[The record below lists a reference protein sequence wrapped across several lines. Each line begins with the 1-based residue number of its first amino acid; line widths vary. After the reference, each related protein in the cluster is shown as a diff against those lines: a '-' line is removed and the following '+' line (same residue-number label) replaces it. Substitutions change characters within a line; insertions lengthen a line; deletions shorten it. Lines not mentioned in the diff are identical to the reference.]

1 MEANSIAE
9 FVINIFNNLTHK
21 MSNQE
26 NQENQENQSNAA
38 YAASQPSLIE
48 HFSIDGLFGYRSV
61 SFNSKYAAAI
71 LIARNGSSKT
81 TLIAAL
87 DAFLRGQFTRFTLL
101 DFEKITCKLRGVDQ
115 PLVILKTDIDKIIEF
130 SLRDDIVINA
140 KKWEVEP
147 IALIQLLEIELD
159 VAKTKNWRNEQTFNS
174 IYEKLGYDLRLAKN
188 QCEKLSVIL
197 KESMPEL
204 NRLREIIRSVLGDT
218 EIVYLPTYR
227 RIELSLSNSDGRF
240 SERRK
245 DILSRLGVTKSGLYT
260 ADIQFG
266 LSDISDRLRNLYSD
280 MLRLANQ
287 GYGKVSANV
296 INDLITGNY
305 KGSFVPKKQ
314 PTKDSLEI
322 FFSRIKDTEQARMQ
336 YAGRFQ
342 RTPYS
347 NFSVTPDWNKV
358 YSNDIPEDSKPF
370 LTYFLDQLNSVIQET
385 RGTEEL
391 VEAFINRCNKYLFG
405 EDESTEFENN
415 SESCFDDK
423 KELTFN
429 RSNLEVKVNSLIT
442 KKEIPMESL
451 SSGEKQMISL
461 FARLYLYPGPKI
473 VLIDEPELS
482 LSLDWQRNILPD
494 VLVSPTCTQVIAI
507 THSPFIFDNELE
519 NFAGSI
525 HSKIDR
531 NKRDYSHQETSF
543 ENVNM
548 DSKDD

>member
-9 FVINIFNNLTHK
+9 FVINIFNNLTYK
-21 MSNQE
+21 MS

-38 YAASQPSLIE
+38 YAASQPSLVE

-61 SFNSKYAAAI
+61 SFNSKYAATI

-101 DFEKITCKLRGVDQ
+101 DFEKITCKLRGVDK
-115 PLVILKTDIDKIIEF
+115 PLVVLKTDIDKIIEF

-159 VAKTKNWRNEQTFNS
+159 FAKTKNWRNEQTFNS

-266 LSDISDRLRNLYSD
+266 LSDISDRLRNLYSE

-336 YAGRFQ
+336 YGGRFQ

-405 EDESTEFENN
+405 EDESTEFEGN

-531 NKRDYSHQETSF
+531 NKSDYSHQEISF
-543 ENVNM
+543 ENGIG